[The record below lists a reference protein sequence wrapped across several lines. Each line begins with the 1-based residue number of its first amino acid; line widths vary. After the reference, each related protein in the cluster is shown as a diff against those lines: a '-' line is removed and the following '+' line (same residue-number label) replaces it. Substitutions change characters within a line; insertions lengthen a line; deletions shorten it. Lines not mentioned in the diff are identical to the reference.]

1 MQLRQSSLKGGKV
14 RCPNNCAHKIHGHG
28 SYERNRH
35 SVGCQ
40 RIRIRRWLCVV
51 CRLTLSVLPDFML
64 PYRACGVDPLEGW
77 LEAHYHQRAPPEAS
91 ELEKGCLER
100 ARKRFEH
107 RIRSLSSRLGQMVAT
122 PHPTARKL
130 WESLR
135 SHGNL
140 AEILRDLATGFKI
153 SLLGDYRCLL
163 PWTSP

>member
-14 RCPNNCAHKIHGHG
+14 RCPSNRVHKIHGHG
-28 SYERNRH
+28 SYERYHH
-35 SVGCQ
+35 SVGGK

-51 CRLTLSVLPDFML
+51 CGRTLSVLPDFML

-77 LEAHYHQRAPPEAS
+77 LDAHYHQRAPPPAG

-100 ARKRFEH
+100 ARKRFEQ
-107 RIRSLSSRLGQMVAT
+107 RIPSLSSRLGQMVAT
-122 PHPTARKL
+122 SHPTARKL

-140 AEILRDLATGFKI
+140 AEILRGLAEGFKI
-153 SLLGDYRCLL
+153 SLLGDYRSLL